1 MDRYSAYTDAVLQW
15 LWTMPQFK
23 LIFFALLN
31 VILSSLTLLV
41 NQIIIIRQKL
51 LLLDQGSDLTG
62 ARSILNLSNE
72 SFDFQICSGSLK
84 DSFVLVI

>member
-1 MDRYSAYTDAVLQW
+1 
-15 LWTMPQFK
+15 MPQFK

-41 NQIIIIRQKL
+41 NQIIIIRPKL
-51 LLLDQGSDLTG
+51 LLLDQGSDLAG
-62 ARSILNLSNE
+62 ARNILNLSNE
-72 SFDFQICSGSLK
+72 SFDFQIYSGSLK